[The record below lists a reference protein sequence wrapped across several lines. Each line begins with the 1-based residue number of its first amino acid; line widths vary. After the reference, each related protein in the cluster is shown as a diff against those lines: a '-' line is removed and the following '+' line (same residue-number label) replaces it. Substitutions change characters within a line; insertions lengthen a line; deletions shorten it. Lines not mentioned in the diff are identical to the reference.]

1 MEDISKRLIAAKQ
14 GEVWGPHPLLRRM
27 QNAKGEERL
36 QQLWVS
42 NANNLDWRDI
52 PLFKLNEEYIDEG
65 DSAINTGPLTRV
77 AAKEPSGELP
87 KV

>member
-1 MEDISKRLIAAKQ
+1 MEDISKRLLAAKQ
-14 GEVWGPHPLLRRM
+14 GEIFGPHPLLRRI

-42 NANNLDWRDI
+42 NAGALDWRDI
-52 PLFKLNEEYIDEG
+52 PLFNNKEEYIDEG
-65 DSAINTGPLTRV
+65 DSAINTGPLIRA
-77 AAKEPSGELP
+77 AAKESSGELP